1 MMQDETQAGDILMGD
16 VVRLEDVLSRE
27 SVTSVSKSFF
37 TLFGL
42 PVRVISHE
50 GDLLA
55 DVHRDQ
61 PLCNYL
67 NTLTTGAEQCA
78 STVSTVR
85 DLEPNGETIVRP

>member
-1 MMQDETQAGDILMGD
+1 MIQDETQAGDILMGD
-16 VVRLEDVLSRE
+16 VVRLEDVLSRD

-37 TLFGL
+37 SLFGL

-55 DVHRDQ
+55 DVHQDQ

-67 NTLTTGAEQCA
+67 NTLSDGAEKCA
-78 STVSTVR
+78 ATVSALLTSISVW
-85 DLEPNGETIVRP
+85 

>member
-1 MMQDETQAGDILMGD
+1 MIQDETSAGDILMGD
-16 VVRLEDVLSRE
+16 VVRLEDVLSRD

-37 TLFGL
+37 NLFGL

-61 PLCNYL
+61 PLCN
-67 NTLTTGAEQCA
+67 
-78 STVSTVR
+78 
-85 DLEPNGETIVRP
+85 